1 MPRASTTRKIARN
14 SAKGIAL
21 IAHGAAGGR
30 APASD
35 GPTRRRALLAAV
47 DSGARILRDGG
58 SALDAVAATVK
69 MLEDDP
75 LFNAGYGSVL
85 TLDGQVEMD
94 AAVMVAEHSRTNQSS
109 PNGASGAADRDPPKS
124 MP

>member
-1 MPRASTTRKIARN
+1 MAARAD
-14 SAKGIAL
+14 
-21 IAHGAAGGR
+21 
-30 APASD
+30 APQPANA
-35 GPTRRRALLAAV
+35 RRA
-47 DSGARILRDGG
+47 GARILRDGG

-94 AAVMVAEHSRTNQSS
+94 AAVMVAEHSGTNQSS
-109 PNGASGAADRDPPKS
+109 PNGASGAAARDSAMIRIRAGGVVLVSRVRHPILLARAV
-124 MP
+124 MEL